1 MKILHAP
8 TNIGGMPYVMA
19 KAQRALGYYAKSYS
33 IIPSPFQYDIDIQL
47 NVNKSSKDRK
57 KAKFNAFKF
66 ALEYDVFQF
75 YFGQSLTRDKLTDI
89 PYLKKLNKKIIFHF
103 CGCDIRD
110 SKRVIAQYE
119 ISACKECWPML
130 CSQNQDVAYEMATK
144 YADAVFVSTPDLLE
158 FIPGAIWIPQPI
170 QLEVFDEIAKN
181 LKPSSESSTERIK
194 IAHAPTNQ
202 KIKGSKYLI
211 QAVEDLQ
218 SEGLPIELVLIENMP
233 YHQALE
239 AYASSDIIVDQ
250 LLVGW
255 YGQVSLEMMALGKPV
270 ICYIREELRQHM
282 PDEVPIVSAD
292 PLTIKQVLRDLIL
305 QRETWANLGANGRK
319 YVEVHHD
326 AKIVAQKT
334 LEVYHRV

>member
-1 MKILHAP
+1 
-8 TNIGGMPYVMA
+8 MA

-33 IIPSPFQYDIDIQL
+33 LVPSPFQYDIDIQL
-47 NVNKSSKDRK
+47 NINKNSKDRK
-57 KAKFNAFKF
+57 RAKFNAIKF

-89 PYLKKLNKKIIFHF
+89 PHLKKLNKKIIFHF

-110 SKRVIAQYE
+110 SKKVIAQYE
-119 ISACKECWPML
+119 VSACKECWPML
-130 CSQNQDVAYEMATK
+130 CSGNQDLAYEMATK

-170 QLEVFDEIAKN
+170 QIETFDEITKN
-181 LKPSSESSTERIK
+181 LKPSSQASAEIIK
-194 IAHAPTNQ
+194 VAHAPTNQ

-211 QAVEDLQ
+211 QAIQDLQ
-218 SEGLPIELVLIENMP
+218 AEGFPLELSLIENMP

-239 AYASSDIIVDQ
+239 TYAASDIIVDQ

-270 ICYIREELRQHM
+270 ICYIREDLREYL
-282 PDEVPIVSAD
+282 PEESPIVSAN
-292 PLTIKQVLRDLIL
+292 PGNIKETLRNLIL
-305 QRETWANLGANGRK
+305 QRETWPRLGAAARK
-319 YVEVHHD
+319 YVENYHD
-326 AKIVAQKT
+326 SKTVAQKV
-334 LEVYHRV
+334 LEIYHRV